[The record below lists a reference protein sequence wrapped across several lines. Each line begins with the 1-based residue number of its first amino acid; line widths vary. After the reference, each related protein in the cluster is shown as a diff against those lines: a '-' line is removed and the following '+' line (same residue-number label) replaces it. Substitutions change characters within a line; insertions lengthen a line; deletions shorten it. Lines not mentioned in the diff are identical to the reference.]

1 MISPFE
7 IFEIKPTVEIDLT
20 TLEKKYYEKCRQFH
34 PDRVPRGDRN
44 ALIKNQEMTAQI
56 NEAYGILK
64 NEEMRIRALLE
75 SAGLNKEVKISTPAE
90 LAEEFFSLQE
100 LLMDGDDSFLSTANQ
115 FLNKIKKNLI
125 EELNEC
131 IEIAKN
137 IDWQN
142 IAADQDLAQ
151 KSAKLILE
159 KLSLRNYL
167 NSLVNNTENLINKS
181 GANHE

>member
-7 IFEIKPTVEIDLT
+7 IFEIKPTVEIDLA

-75 SAGLNKEVKISTPAE
+75 SARLLTEVKVNTPAE

-100 LLMDGDDSFLSTANQ
+100 LLMDGDDSFLSAAQ
-115 FLNKIKKNLI
+115 KFLTKIKKNSI
-125 EELNEC
+125 DELNEC
-131 IEIAKN
+131 IAIAKKT
-137 IDWQN
+137 DWQN
-142 IAADQDLAQ
+142 IGANQDLIQ
-151 KSAKLILE
+151 NSAKIILE

-167 NSLVNNTENLINKS
+167 NSLVNNTENLIQKS